1 MRSAA
6 YSTDIGEG
14 WISFGPDGGVTG
26 LSLPG
31 STAPHSID
39 VRPPASV
46 VRLAGALS
54 DYFAGRGPCPSGGQ
68 HAAAA
73 ARTPFEQRV
82 YEVVCSIPAGSSM
95 TYGAVAAAAG
105 RPGAARAVGAAMAR
119 NPFAPAIP
127 CHRVVGADGGLR
139 GYRGGIE
146 MKLRL
151 LQAENLRDE

>member
-6 YSTDIGEG
+6 YATDMGEG

-31 STAPHSID
+31 LPAPHSVD
-39 VRPPASV
+39 DRPPPSV
-46 VRLAGALS
+46 VHLAGALS
-54 DYFAGRGPCPSGGQ
+54 DYFAGRGPCPSGHP
-68 HAAAA
+68 HAAVA
-73 ARTPFEQRV
+73 ARTPFVQRV

-95 TYGAVAAAAG
+95 TYGGVAAAAG

-146 MKLRL
+146 MKHRL
-151 LQAENLRDE
+151 LQAEALRDE

>member
-1 MRSAA
+1 M
-6 YSTDIGEG
+6 GEG

-31 STAPHSID
+31 LPAPHSLAA
-39 VRPPASV
+39 RPPTSV
-46 VRLAGALS
+46 VCLAGALS
-54 DYFAGRGPCPSGGQ
+54 DYFAGRGPCPSGHQ

-95 TYGAVAAAAG
+95 TYGAVAAAVG

-127 CHRVVGADGGLR
+127 CHLVVGADGGLR

-146 MKLRL
+146 MKRRL
-151 LQAENLRDE
+151 LQAETFRNE